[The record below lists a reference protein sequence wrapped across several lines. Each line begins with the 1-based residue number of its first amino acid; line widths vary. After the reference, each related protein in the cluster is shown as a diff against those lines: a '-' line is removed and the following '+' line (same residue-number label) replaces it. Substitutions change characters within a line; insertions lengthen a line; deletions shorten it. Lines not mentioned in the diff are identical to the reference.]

1 MFSSLFPTLSL
12 SLNQKSCTE
21 DKMALLETI
30 VNPSLRGKTYKQ
42 CLRFC
47 MNIFSCAAFKVT
59 RNQNTSLCLHD
70 SVLWRGYM
78 AWNSYLCKQQ
88 MQANEK
94 RIITMNRSRV
104 FIYIC
109 FKHLFSHKTAPP
121 PSCEVVCARSA
132 CMKLVVDWLFS
143 IIYFFIVA
151 IMFYILIPL
160 S

>member
-1 MFSSLFPTLSL
+1 MFL
-12 SLNQKSCTE
+12 
-21 DKMALLETI
+21 DA
-30 VNPSLRGKTYKQ
+30 R
-42 CLRFC
+42 
-47 MNIFSCAAFKVT
+47 AAFKVT
-59 RNQNTSLCLHD
+59 RNLNTLLCLHG

-109 FKHLFSHKTAPP
+109 FKHTSIFTHKCP

-132 CMKLVVDWLFS
+132 Y
-143 IIYFFIVA
+143 IYIYIYIHIYIKKSSVRVSPVIVFIELLLTIWNFPWVA
-151 IMFYILIPL
+151 WYLTRERRKDKHKGSRLESHWISLM
-160 S
+160 